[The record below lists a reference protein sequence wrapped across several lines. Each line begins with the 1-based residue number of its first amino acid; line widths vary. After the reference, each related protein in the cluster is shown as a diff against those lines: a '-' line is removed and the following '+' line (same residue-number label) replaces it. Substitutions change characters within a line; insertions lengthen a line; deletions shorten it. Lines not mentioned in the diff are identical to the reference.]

1 MQQTSPTYLAGNTG
15 LAHIGLRI
23 KEYQSLLALKAHIE
37 PERGLVSTENGWEET
52 DLRSTEIR
60 FIKRDKYQWVYR
72 LMQNYAREVQAKLGL
87 DSVLEIRD
95 NIQLGTY
102 YPGDYYGWH
111 VDGRTMSASVLL
123 SDSFTG
129 GRLEFKERGP
139 KLGRAGD
146 AVFFRNELHRVKPV
160 LTGVRDSLVIWWK

>member
-1 MQQTSPTYLAGNTG
+1 
-15 LAHIGLRI
+15 
-23 KEYQSLLALKAHIE
+23 
-37 PERGLVSTENGWEET
+37 
-52 DLRSTEIR
+52 
-60 FIKRDKYQWVYR
+60 
-72 LMQNYAREVQAKLGL
+72 MQNYAREVQSKLGL

-129 GRLEFKERGP
+129 GRLEFKGGGP

-146 AVFFRNELHRVKPV
+146 CVFFKNELHRVKPV
-160 LTGVRDSLVIWWK
+160 LTGVRDTLVVWWK